1 MSFRSPANNSSTI
14 HSTYS
19 GITPQVALRGVR
31 GTKPRPT
38 SLAVNTRSGACAK
51 AHTRPIDRRANG
63 RQQSPL
69 TPHSRAGCWG
79 LQSPASNSP
88 VIDRGIFLAPAALGA
103 VAHLIPN
110 VLPFFTPLKRSA
122 TDWTSFCSAITRACP
137 RSNADLARALSTHLK
152 LKASSASTSQS

>member
-19 GITPQVALRGVR
+19 VITTQVALRGVR

-38 SLAVNTRSGACAK
+38 SLAINTRSGACAK
-51 AHTRPIDRRANG
+51 AHTRPIGRDGNG
-63 RQQSPL
+63 RQRWPL
-69 TPHSRAGCWG
+69 APRSRAGCWG

-110 VLPFFTPLKRSA
+110 VLPFFTPLKRPT
-122 TDWTSFCSAITRACP
+122 TDWTDFRSAITRACP
-137 RSNADLARALSTHLK
+137 RSNAELAQSLSTHQPLEE
-152 LKASSASTSQS
+152 SSA